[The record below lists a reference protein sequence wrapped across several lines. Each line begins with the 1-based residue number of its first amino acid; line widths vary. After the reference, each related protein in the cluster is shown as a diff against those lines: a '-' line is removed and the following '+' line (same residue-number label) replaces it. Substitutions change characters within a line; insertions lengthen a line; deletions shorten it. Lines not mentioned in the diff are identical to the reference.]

1 MGPRAPPSPPQPL
14 SSPLSLRLS
23 PQTRHG
29 VTHTD
34 DVRPHAQ
41 PCAALLR
48 KWRSIALSFNTAT
61 TGNDNTCLSNLLLNV
76 NPVRRKVHDDDNV
89 RTFKNETTT
98 KDTASEFLLDH
109 PSSDYIVQS
118 TVHANTSNEGFR
130 LLVAVKLF
138 FKTII
143 YLEKQYTRI
152 DYSSLSWQQV
162 IGKGSGV
169 VFLGCFT
176 ILTEPPVCIRRE
188 LLLLKFLTDLF
199 TRKGGLRQRTCQLS
213 CQDVN

>member
-1 MGPRAPPSPPQPL
+1 M
-14 SSPLSLRLS
+14 
-23 PQTRHG
+23 
-29 VTHTD
+29 
-34 DVRPHAQ
+34 
-41 PCAALLR
+41 
-48 KWRSIALSFNTAT
+48 
-61 TGNDNTCLSNLLLNV
+61 
-76 NPVRRKVHDDDNV
+76 RRKVHDDDNV

-199 TRKGGLRQRTCQLS
+199 TRKGGLRQRTCQLL